1 MLGCLV
7 CYVWFVMSLLTKDI
21 VLFVC
26 LVVILAE
33 DKSIQEKLQYYDLK
47 VQTVA
52 EVAPVQ
58 VYAASFL
65 AFLFSHLGEV
75 YFFFLLSV
83 IDTHIQAVTQI
94 QHYDHDSCFHY

>member
-1 MLGCLV
+1 ML
-7 CYVWFVMSLLTKDI
+7 F
-21 VLFVC
+21 

-47 VQTVA
+47 VQTIA

-65 AFLFSHLGEV
+65 AFLFSHLGKV
-75 YFFFLLSV
+75 NYN
-83 IDTHIQAVTQI
+83 
-94 QHYDHDSCFHY
+94 